1 MRHSIVPPYLLAHLA
16 DSAGDRFPRAAQ
28 AARHALRDEEPV
40 RLARAARPRYA
51 DFGESMRPTALAR
64 EPQGPQRTI
73 YDARGTEDLPG
84 YRVRAEGEPEV
95 VEDAAVNEAYDGLG
109 ATYAMFAAAFGRA
122 SIDDRELPLDAT
134 VHYGEDYDNAFWD
147 GDRMV
152 FGDGDGEVFTRFT
165 ASISVIGH
173 ELCHGVT
180 QFSAALDY
188 QGQAGALN
196 ESISDV
202 FGALVEQHARKQDV
216 AAASW
221 LIGAELFTDAVQ
233 GVALRSMKEPGTAYD
248 DDVLGKDPQPGHMDD
263 YVETTEDFGGV
274 HINSGIPN
282 RAFAL
287 AATTIGGNGWEAPGR
302 VWYETLAGGTLEPGT
317 DFATFA
323 SATVATATRL
333 FGADS
338 PERAAVA
345 DAWATVGVTVTVTV
359 TVTE

>member
-1 MRHSIVPPYLLAHLA
+1 MRHFIVPPYLLAHLA
-16 DSAGDRFPRAAQ
+16 DSAGDRFPRAAE
-28 AARHALRDEEPV
+28 AARLALRDDEPV
-40 RLARAARPRYA
+40 RLARADRPRYS
-51 DFGESMRPTALAR
+51 DFGEPTPTAMVR
-64 EPQGPQRTI
+64 EPQGPRRTI
-73 YDARGTEDLPG
+73 YDARNTEDLPG
-84 YRVRAEGEPEV
+84 TRVRAEGEPDV
-95 VEDAAVNEAYDGLG
+95 VEDPAVNEAYAGLG
-109 ATYAMFAAAFGRA
+109 ATYAMLAEAFGRA
-122 SIDDRELPLDAT
+122 SVDDRELPLDAT
-134 VHYGEDYDNAFWD
+134 VHYGQEYDNAFWD
-147 GDRMV
+147 GERMV

-173 ELCHGVT
+173 ELGHGVT
-180 QFSAALDY
+180 QFTAALDY

-196 ESISDV
+196 ESVSDV
-202 FGALVEQHARKQDV
+202 FGALVEQHDRKQD
-216 AAASW
+216 AASASW
-221 LIGAELFTDAVQ
+221 LVGAELFTDAVQ

-263 YVETTEDFGGV
+263 YVDTTEDYGGV

-287 AATTIGGNGWEAPGR
+287 VATTIGGNAWEAPGR
-302 VWYETLAGGTLEPGT
+302 IWYETLTGGSLQPTT

-345 DAWATVGVTVTVTV
+345 GAWATVGVP
-359 TVTE
+359 VTE